1 MFTMAVSRVWSCH
14 DCPSVFAV
22 DSLRAAR
29 RESRGHIRAGAR
41 LSPFRSIARR
51 SRRRRRRDD
60 HVAGRSVAAGA
71 ARAGGRVRHSAEG
84 AAGRGACARQRS
96 AGDRDGDPRAVAA
109 TAGSTISSTWWPRRS
124 RRRRRPLP
132 AAPCCRARWP
142 RRSPKSAPR
151 RRVSRS
157 WKIPTP
163 ISRNSRSTA
172 LSSGSAIWRRSANPC
187 SRATICR
194 WRPARRC
201 SASCRRR
208 SPASSA
214 GRQWMGPEHAEYAA
228 REACEKATV
237 ALAADTPY
245 EEVGQLGGS
254 ICARAGNSPPA

>member
-1 MFTMAVSRVWSCH
+1 MFTMAVSRVWTCH

-22 DSLRAAR
+22 DSSRAAR
-29 RESRGHIRAGAR
+29 RKSRGHIGVGAR
-41 LSPFRSIARR
+41 LSPFRTIARR

-60 HVAGRSVAAGA
+60 HVARRSFTAGA
-71 ARAGGRVRHSAEG
+71 ARAGGRVRHSAD
-84 AAGRGACARQRS
+84 RRRWWWCMRS
-96 AGDRDGDPRAVAA
+96 PTISRRSRWRSSRCRRCCRKP
-109 TAGSTISSTWWPRRS
+109 ISSTWWPRRS

-151 RRVSRS
+151 RHVSRS

-163 ISRNSRSTA
+163 ISRNSRSIA
-172 LSSGSAIWRRSANPC
+172 SSSGSAIWRRSARPC
-187 SRATICR
+187 SRAAICR

-208 SPASSA
+208 LPASWPDGNGWA
-214 GRQWMGPEHAEYAA
+214 PNTPNTRHARPARRRPSRLPPTRLTRKWAA
-228 REACEKATV
+228 WWR
-237 ALAADTPY
+237 
-245 EEVGQLGGS
+245 